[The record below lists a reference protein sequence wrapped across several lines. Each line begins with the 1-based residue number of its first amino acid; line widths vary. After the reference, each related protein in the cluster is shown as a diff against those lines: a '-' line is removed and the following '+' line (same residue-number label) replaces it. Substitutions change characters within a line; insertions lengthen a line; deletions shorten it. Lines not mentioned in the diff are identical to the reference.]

1 MNQSERDDLLIR
13 IDQKVIAIEKVLFDK
28 PTYPTI
34 KEKVLIHGKI
44 IWGVLFISLT
54 AAVKSFWE

>member
-34 KEKVLIHGKI
+34 KEK
-44 IWGVLFISLT
+44 
-54 AAVKSFWE
+54 